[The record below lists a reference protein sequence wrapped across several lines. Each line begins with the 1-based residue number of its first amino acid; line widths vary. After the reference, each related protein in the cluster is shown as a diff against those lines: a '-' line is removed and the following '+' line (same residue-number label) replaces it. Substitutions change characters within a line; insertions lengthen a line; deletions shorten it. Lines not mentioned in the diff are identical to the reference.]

1 MSYLFDPKKKEK
13 LDNPERRKM
22 MPPVNTLERLGL
34 EAGDRMADLGCGIG
48 YFSIPAASIAKVV
61 HAFDI
66 SEEMIN
72 ELAREKEER
81 EIENLILHHT
91 DPKAISLPDASVN
104 FILVVNVLHEV
115 PVLED
120 YIAEMMRVL
129 CSGGRLGIV
138 DFIKA
143 ETKQGPPVKHRID
156 ADHLIDLLEPYGVES
171 IERFEI
177 GDSLYGLKIRMKGSD
192 RG

>member
-1 MSYLFDPKKKEK
+1 MSYLFDPKKRAK
-13 LDNPERRKM
+13 LDNPERRRT
-22 MPPVNTLERLGL
+22 MPPEKTLKRLGL
-34 EAGDRMADLGCGIG
+34 EPGDRMADLGCGIG
-48 YFSIPAASIAKVV
+48 YFSIPAAGIAKEV

-72 ELAREKEER
+72 EITREKEALG
-81 EIENLILHHT
+81 IDNLIIHHT
-91 DPKAISLPDASVN
+91 DPKAISLPDGSVN

-120 YIAEMMRVL
+120 YIAEMMRAL

-143 ETKQGPPVKHRID
+143 ETKQGPPVKHRIE
-156 ADHLIDLLEPYGVES
+156 ADHVINLLETYGLES
-171 IERFEI
+171 VERFEI